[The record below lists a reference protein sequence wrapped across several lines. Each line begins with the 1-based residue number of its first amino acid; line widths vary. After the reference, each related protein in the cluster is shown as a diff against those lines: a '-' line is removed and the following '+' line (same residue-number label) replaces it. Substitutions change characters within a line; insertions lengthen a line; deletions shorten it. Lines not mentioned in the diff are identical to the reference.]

1 MRFFLECQITAITFP
16 NFGTHINNI
25 VIFPYNDRVA
35 FVHHQKMTSL
45 WYRWK
50 CLVHLGKKLEIA
62 YILIQCDLG
71 AEVEIIEELSK
82 IEQIKEVR
90 GTYGIYDV
98 FCRIE
103 ADSKNVLDDV
113 ITFKIR
119 KVPKIRSTITL
130 HWIPSQG
137 GR

>member
-1 MRFFLECQITAITFP
+1 ME
-16 NFGTHINNI
+16 
-25 VIFPYNDRVA
+25 VA
-35 FVHHQKMTSL
+35 YV
-45 WYRWK
+45 
-50 CLVHLGKKLEIA
+50 
-62 YILIQCDLG
+62 LIQCDLG
-71 AEVEIIEELSK
+71 SEVEIIEELSK
-82 IEQIKEVR
+82 IDQIKEVR
-90 GTYGIYDV
+90 GTYGIYDI
-98 FCRIE
+98 FCKIE

>member
-1 MRFFLECQITAITFP
+1 ME
-16 NFGTHINNI
+16 
-25 VIFPYNDRVA
+25 VA
-35 FVHHQKMTSL
+35 YV
-45 WYRWK
+45 
-50 CLVHLGKKLEIA
+50 
-62 YILIQCDLG
+62 LIQCDLG
-71 AEVEIIEELSK
+71 AEVEIIEELAK

-90 GTYGIYDV
+90 GTYGIYDI